1 MQARYVDGIDL
12 EQILD
17 ADSSV
22 WRPAEHVALD
32 LIGTPI
38 GLQPAPAVMVTW
50 ATKLIGAVKSVE
62 VSAVHNGSELA
73 FRLNWVD
80 PSHDQTRSDTTSF
93 VDGAGILFPSVPGAP
108 IGSMGGPKLPV
119 NAWYWRADENDSG
132 RQVVA
137 EGVGTTRPV
146 DTSTVRGRGV
156 WKNGGWR
163 VVISRALRMETSE
176 PVAQLTPGEP
186 AQFGVAVWEGSNSER
201 GGIKGYS
208 IQWQDLVLEA
218 APTAGR

>member
-17 ADSSV
+17 AGSSV
-22 WRPAEHVALD
+22 WREAGPLALQ

-50 ATKLIGAVKSVE
+50 ATKPIGAVNRVE
-62 VSAVHNGSELA
+62 VSAVHNGSTLA
-73 FRLNWVD
+73 FRLEWED
-80 PSHDQTRSDTTSF
+80 PTEDQTLDDTTSF
-93 VDGAGILFPSVPGAP
+93 VDGAAVLFPSVAGAP
-108 IGSMGGPKLPV
+108 IGSMGGPKMPV

-156 WKNGGWR
+156 WKGGRWQ
-163 VVISRALRMETSE
+163 VVITRALRVQTTE
-176 PVAQLTPGEP
+176 PVVQLTPGETT
-186 AQFGVAVWEGSNSER
+186 QFGVAVWEGSHEER
-201 GGIKGYS
+201 GGIKAYS
-208 IQWQDLVLEA
+208 IEWQELALD
-218 APTAGR
+218 APLTARR

>member
-22 WRPAEHVALD
+22 WRPAEPLALQ

-50 ATKLIGAVKSVE
+50 ATRRIGAVSRVE
-62 VSAVHNGSELA
+62 VSALHNGSEIA
-73 FRLNWVD
+73 FRLQWED
-80 PSHDQTRSDTTSF
+80 PSEDQTLSDTTSF

-108 IGSMGGPKLPV
+108 IGSMGGPKMPV

-146 DTSTVRGRGV
+146 DTSMVRGRGV
-156 WKNGGWR
+156 WKGGDWR
-163 VVISRALRMETSE
+163 VVIARALRVQTSE
-176 PVAQLTPGEP
+176 PVAQLTPGD
-186 AQFGVAVWEGSNSER
+186 ATQFGVAVWEGSNSER

-208 IQWQDLVLEA
+208 IEWQELVLEA